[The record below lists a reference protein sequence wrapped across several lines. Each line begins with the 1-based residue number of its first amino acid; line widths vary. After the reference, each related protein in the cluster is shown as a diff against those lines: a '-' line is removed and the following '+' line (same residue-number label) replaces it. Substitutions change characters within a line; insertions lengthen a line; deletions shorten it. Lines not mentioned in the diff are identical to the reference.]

1 MQLNYYMTTFA
12 LCKIEAIQGQ
22 QEFDKFNNIMTREEL
37 LKDPAYWTTG
47 LQMELYR
54 QIVTFMEQHHMNKTQ
69 LAQHLGCSKGYVT
82 QLLNG
87 DYDHKLSKF
96 IELSLAI
103 NKVPEF
109 TFSDVDDYITSERN
123 SYISQQSAGNDF
135 TEPNLKSKESFKYLI
150 AA

>member
-1 MQLNYYMTTFA
+1 
-12 LCKIEAIQGQ
+12 
-22 QEFDKFNNIMTREEL
+22 MTREEL

-54 QIVTFMEQHHMNKTQ
+54 QIVTFMEQRHMNKRQ

-103 NKVPEF
+103 NKVPEI
-109 TFSDVDDYITSERN
+109 TFSDVDEYITSEGN
-123 SYISQQSAGNDF
+123 SYISQQSAGSDF
-135 TEPNLKSKESFKYLI
+135 TEPNLESKESFKYLI